1 MQKIL
6 LAILS
11 TIVVIWNEF
20 RNRGNGN
27 SKN

>member
-27 SKN
+27 GKN